1 MFVGPGAKHGFL
13 NQHTNQQAKRAKQ
26 AKQDEGASDADDSG
40 DEPANAGTDDILKSM
55 LLSDLAVSGMQ
66 LIEKSA
72 DYKTLFGDE
81 PGQLT
86 AFDIR
91 KLEMRLELFLW
102 DRGLGWECVVAFF
115 WAKQTNK
122 PTNKHDSRI
131 IPTKRL
137 HNRRATLWNKETN
150 ETNQDV

>member
-13 NQHTNQQAKRAKQ
+13 NQRTNQQAKRAKQ
-26 AKQDEGASDADDSG
+26 AKQDEEASDADDSG

-102 DRGLGWECVVAFF
+102 DRGLGWES
-115 WAKQTNK
+115 T
-122 PTNKHDSRI
+122 PG
-131 IPTKRL
+131 
-137 HNRRATLWNKETN
+137 
-150 ETNQDV
+150 